1 MWKRRSSVFC
11 RKEQMSGGTKP
22 HRRPR
27 LRDVAAQFGGTEIV
41 TTDAP
46 LYDWRDP
53 YHALLAIGW
62 GPFLLGVLGYYLTLN
77 AVFGTLYALRPDSV
91 ANLPPGRWDD
101 AFFFSVET
109 FATVGF
115 GVMAPQTSYGHVVA
129 TIEIFLGLLSTAV
142 LTGLIFVRFARPR
155 ANIEFSRQM
164 TIAPH
169 DGVPTL
175 SLRLAN
181 RRAGTIYRA
190 EAALTLLRRYETLE
204 GQMVWRSYDLP
215 LIHGRV
221 QALSLI
227 WTLRH
232 AIDPAS
238 PLHGLTLEQL
248 TETDSQF
255 LISIT
260 GTDATL
266 AAPVH
271 AVHAYEPVDLLWGFR
286 FADAM
291 TIGEGGRTHIE
302 LARLHEVVPVGSAT
316 SR

>member
-1 MWKRRSSVFC
+1 
-11 RKEQMSGGTKP
+11 MSGSTAP
-22 HRRPR
+22 QRRPR

-46 LYDWRDP
+46 RYDWRDP
-53 YHALLAIGW
+53 YHVLLAMGW
-62 GPFLLGVLGYYLTLN
+62 GPFLLGVLGYYLALN
-77 AVFGTLYALRPDSV
+77 AVFGTLYALRPGSV

-115 GVMAPQTSYGHVVA
+115 GVMAPQTPYGHIVA
-129 TIEIFLGLLSTAV
+129 TPEIFLGLLSTAV

-155 ANIEFSRQM
+155 ANMEFSRQM

-181 RRAGTIYRA
+181 RRTGTIYNA
-190 EAALTLLRRYETLE
+190 EACLTFVRRYQTLE
-204 GQMVWRSYDLP
+204 GHLMWRSYDLP
-215 LIHGRV
+215 LMHSHV
-221 QALSLI
+221 QALSLA

-232 AIDPAS
+232 VIDAAS
-238 PLHGLTLEQL
+238 PLNGLSLEQL
-248 TETDSQF
+248 TEMDAQF
-255 LISIT
+255 LVSIT

-271 AVHAYEPVDLLWGFR
+271 AS
-286 FADAM
+286 
-291 TIGEGGRTHIE
+291 
-302 LARLHEVVPVGSAT
+302 ARLRTDRPAVGISFC
-316 SR
+316 RRDDGG